1 MNCRRVSRIC
11 VCINLIDFSKTES
24 KNAKNHKNKV
34 HTHIHIISIFI
45 KALLSFYRRR
55 TAYCANYYER
65 GLYIL
70 CLSLS
75 GMLFFYRHAFLA
87 VTFIHVHNMYMYMYM
102 YIFVYMYPQP
112 NSLTYSNFFIPC
124 FYSMQKAHRVH

>member
-1 MNCRRVSRIC
+1 MNCKRVSRIR
-11 VCINLIDFSKTES
+11 VYINLIDFSKTDS
-24 KNAKNHKNKV
+24 KNVKKHKNKV

-45 KALLSFYRRR
+45 KAQLSFCRKR

-75 GMLFFYRHAFLA
+75 AMLFFYKHAFLA
-87 VTFIHVHNMYMYMYM
+87 VTFIHVHN
-102 YIFVYMYPQP
+102 IISGAVI
-112 NSLTYSNFFIPC
+112 LAL
-124 FYSMQKAHRVH
+124 MQ